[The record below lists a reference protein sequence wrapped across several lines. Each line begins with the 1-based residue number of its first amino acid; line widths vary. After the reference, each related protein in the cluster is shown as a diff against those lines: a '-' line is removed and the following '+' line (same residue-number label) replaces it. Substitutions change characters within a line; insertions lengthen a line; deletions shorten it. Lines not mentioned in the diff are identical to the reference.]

1 MIIDQSSDSLVQP
14 SMFQPA
20 RSGSHPARALSGS
33 LCWILALLL
42 VLPLSACRTTQ
53 PASSPERVDRLE
65 ERADSLARAADS
77 LKRAARLRNPNLHST
92 LWQQTAVEYDGVTR
106 GAYRLARV
114 MVGRA
119 LDDSTWTASLE
130 QSERGADTY
139 RSLPPAVVLDV
150 DETVLDNSAY
160 QARLVRQNESYAAES
175 WKAWC
180 REAQAE
186 AVPGALAFTQA
197 MAERGVQVIYLTNR
211 DGDVEAATRE
221 NLRALGFPIEE
232 NRVEDAVLTQGE
244 REGWEPKTTRRAW
257 VADRFRVLLLIGDN
271 FGDFAGEVETSIGD
285 RKRRAG
291 AYEKFWGTRWIA
303 LPNAQ
308 YGSWE
313 GALFEY
319 DYGLSPLDVLRQKH
333 RSLDAARN

>member
-1 MIIDQSSDSLVQP
+1 MLPTLPP
-14 SMFQPA
+14 SP
-20 RSGSHPARALSGS
+20 SGRKHPAASIL
-33 LCWILALLL
+33 WIAVAVLI
-42 VLPLSACRTTQ
+42 LPLSACRTTQ
-53 PASSPERVDRLE
+53 PGVSAERVDRLE
-65 ERADSLARAADS
+65 QRADSLARAADS
-77 LKRAARLRNPNLHST
+77 LQRATRLRNPNLHST
-92 LWQQTAVEYDGVTR
+92 LWQQTAVEYDGLTR
-106 GAYRLARV
+106 GAYHLAQTMAR
-114 MVGRA
+114 RA

-130 QSERGADTY
+130 QSERGTDAY

-160 QARLVRQNESYAAES
+160 QARLVRQNESYASDS

-257 VADRFRVLLLIGDN
+257 VADRFRILLLVGDN
-271 FGDFAGEVETSIGD
+271 FGDFAGEVETSVGE
-285 RKRRAG
+285 RKRRAD
-291 AYEKFWGTRWIA
+291 AYEKFWGTRWIV

-319 DYGLSPLDVLRQKH
+319 DYGLSPLETLRQKH
-333 RSLDAARN
+333 RLLDTARN